1 MQVLQ
6 MDKSN
11 SLKRDVLWVRQ
22 DDDPAWDSVRDHFAD
37 GDTDCL
43 VALIHG
49 GESASTQLLNLA
61 AQANALIPVILLL
74 QPFRYSLAASLRV
87 YGAFDV
93 LPADAPPADLE
104 EVISQAR
111 NSFKESATRPMLDAR
126 PWRRTLVGNCPA
138 IERLAEAISLI
149 AERRSTILIT
159 GETGTGKEVVA
170 RAIHEASGRKGNL
183 ISLNCT
189 ALPETLLEA
198 ELFGHTKGA
207 FTGAQQ
213 SRTGRFEAAQKGTIF
228 LDEIG
233 DMPLELQAKLLRVLQ
248 EREIQRLGSSDSIPI
263 DVRVIAA
270 TNADLLSKVE
280 DGRFREDL
288 YFRLNVVP
296 IHLPPLRERFAD
308 LPMLAR
314 HFVAKI
320 CALEDLEE
328 KHLSRAALARLE
340 QHHWPGNIRELEN
353 TIERAVA
360 LSGRREEL
368 IPADFLLPLVMKKM
382 PASAGELSN
391 LTLPESGLD
400 FELIVAGIER
410 NMIDQ
415 ALRRTNGNKSAA
427 AELLGLKRTTLGAK
441 MRTLRSFEQVRAIS
455 A

>member
-6 MDKSN
+6 MDKSKAA
-11 SLKRDVLWVRQ
+11 KRDVLWVRQ
-22 DDDPAWDSVRDHFAD
+22 DDDPTWDSVLDHFSD

-43 VALIHG
+43 VAFIHG
-49 GESASTQLLNLA
+49 GESASTQLLDLTS
-61 AQANALIPVILLL
+61 QANSLVPVILLL
-74 QPFRYSLAASLRV
+74 QPFRHSLAASLRT

-93 LPADAPPADLE
+93 LPSDAPPAE
-104 EVISQAR
+104 IQEVIAQAR
-111 NSFKESATRPMLDAR
+111 RSFKESVACSNLDTR
-126 PWRRTLVGNCPA
+126 PWRRTLVGNCPS

-149 AERRSTILIT
+149 AERRSTVLIT

-213 SRTGRFEAAQKGTIF
+213 SRMGRFEAAQKGTIF

-233 DMPLELQAKLLRVLQ
+233 DMPLDLQAKLLRVLQ

-296 IHLPPLRERFAD
+296 IHLPPLRERFSD

-320 CALEDLEE
+320 CALENLEE
-328 KHLSRAALARLE
+328 KHLSRAALLRLE

-368 IPADFLLPLVMKKM
+368 IPADFLLPHTMKKT
-382 PASAGELSN
+382 PASAGELSH

>member
-6 MDKSN
+6 MDKSDAPN
-11 SLKRDVLWVRQ
+11 RNVLWVQ
-22 DDDPAWDSVRDHFAD
+22 QNEDPSWDRAMDQISDEDVE
-37 GDTDCL
+37 CL
-43 VALIHG
+43 VAEING
-49 GESASTQLLNLA
+49 GELDATQLLDLA
-61 AQANALIPVILLL
+61 AQANPLVPVLLLL
-74 QPFRYSLAASLRV
+74 QPFRHSLAAKLRV
-87 YGAFDV
+87 LGAFDV
-93 LPADAPPADLE
+93 LPADLLPTELG
-104 EVISQAR
+104 EVILEAR
-111 NSFKESATRPMLDAR
+111 NSFRKSVSRSMLDPR

-170 RAIHEASGRKGNL
+170 RAIHAASGRKGSL

-189 ALPETLLEA
+189 ALPEALLEA

-213 SRTGRFEAAQKGTIF
+213 ARTGRFEAAQKGTIF

-233 DMPLELQAKLLRVLQ
+233 DMPLEVQAKLLRVLQ

-296 IHLPPLRERFAD
+296 IHLPPLRERAAD
-308 LPMLAR
+308 LPMLSR

-320 CALEDLEE
+320 CAQEDLQE
-328 KHLSRAALARLE
+328 KHLSRAAMARLE

-353 TIERAVA
+353 TIERAIA
-360 LSGRREEL
+360 LSGRRDEL
-368 IPADFLLPLVMKKM
+368 IPADFMLPLAMKKLPS
-382 PASAGELSN
+382 PARDLAS
-391 LTLPESGLD
+391 LTLPETGLD
-400 FELIVAGIER
+400 FEQIVAGIER

-441 MRTLRSFEQVRAIS
+441 MRTLRSFEHVRAIS

>member
-6 MDKSN
+6 MDKSRSPN
-11 SLKRDVLWVRQ
+11 RDVLWVQQ
-22 DDDPAWDSVRDHFAD
+22 DDDPTWDTAIDHLAD
-37 GDTDCL
+37 DGAECL
-43 VALIHG
+43 VAVIKG
-49 GESASTQLLNLA
+49 GELESTQLLDLA
-61 AQANALIPVILLL
+61 AQANPLVPVILLL
-74 QPFRYSLAASLRV
+74 THFRHSLAARLRAL
-87 YGAFDV
+87 GAFDV
-93 LPADAPPADLE
+93 LPVDVLTGDLDD
-104 EVISQAR
+104 VILQAR
-111 NSFKESATRPMLDAR
+111 MSFKKFVTCSIPDPR
-126 PWRRTLVGNCPA
+126 PWRRTLVGSCPA
-138 IERLAEAISLI
+138 IERLADAIALI

-170 RAIHEASGRKGNL
+170 RAIHEASGRKGSL
-183 ISLNCT
+183 ISLNCA
-189 ALPETLLEA
+189 ALPEALLEA

-233 DMPLELQAKLLRVLQ
+233 DMPLDLQAKLLRVLQ
-248 EREIQRLGSSDSIPI
+248 EREIQRLGSSESIPI

-296 IHLPPLRERFAD
+296 IHLPPLRERCAD

-314 HFVAKI
+314 HFAAKI
-320 CALEDLEE
+320 CAQEDLPE
-328 KHLSRAALARLE
+328 KHLSRAAMLRLE

-360 LSGRREEL
+360 LSGRRDEL
-368 IPADFLLPLVMKKM
+368 IPADFLLPLAMKKS
-382 PASAGELSN
+382 PITTGDLST

-400 FELIVAGIER
+400 FEQIVAGIER

-441 MRTLRSFEQVRAIS
+441 MRTLRSFESVRAIS